1 MVKGIKAQLESNSIS
16 KVRSSIT
23 LDDIKA
29 MRDYIFKTPS
39 NKELENNLYITHN
52 DEYLCFKTNNLTTGL
67 ERFKNTYKAG
77 FTLGLENVYY
87 NDVLLGEKERK
98 EVLNR
103 LLKE

>member
-1 MVKGIKAQLESNSIS
+1 MNKGIKVQLESNPIS
-16 KVRSSIT
+16 RVESGIT

-29 MRDYIFKTPS
+29 LRDYIFKTPS
-39 NKELENNLYITHN
+39 NKELENNLYITHD
-52 DEYLCFKTNNLTTGL
+52 DEYLSFKTNNFTTGL
-67 ERFKNTYKAG
+67 EGFKNIYRAG

-87 NDVLLGEKERK
+87 NDALLGEKERK